1 MANNLNL
8 SDIFQSVSGALASQQ
23 NDLNEADSYNH
34 DHGDH
39 MVQIFDLVQQAVSKK
54 SDSPIAEQLTYA
66 SKMLTKE
73 ADSGSAKL
81 YADGLSN
88 AAKSFTG
95 SELNADNI
103 GTLVKGLMSVDSN
116 QQAAQSNGDNMLG
129 SLLSGL
135 MGNQG
140 GSDEGDSGL
149 GMDDLLRAGLTFMQS
164 KQGGDSNMEAAMDAL
179 MAASPMGQS
188 SHRSQSGS
196 IVASTIMSFAQNFI
210 GK

>member
-1 MANNLNL
+1 MADNLDL
-8 SDIFQSVSGALASQQ
+8 SQIFKSVSSALASQQ
-23 NDLNEADSYNH
+23 SDLNEADSYNH

-39 MVQIFDLVQQAVSKK
+39 MVQIFNLVQQAVSKK
-54 SDSPIAEQLTYA
+54 SDSSVADQLAYA

-73 ADSGSAKL
+73 SDSGSAKL
-81 YADGLSN
+81 YAEGLAN

-95 SELNADNI
+95 TDLNANNVA
-103 GTLVKGLMSVDSN
+103 TLVKSLMSVESN
-116 QQAAQSNGDNMLG
+116 QETAQTNSGNAIG
-129 SLLSGL
+129 SLLSSL
-135 MGNQG
+135 MGG
-140 GSDEGDSGL
+140 GDANAAEDSGL

-179 MAASPMGQS
+179 LAASPMGQS

-196 IVASTIMSFAQNFI
+196 IVASTIMNFAQNFL

>member
-1 MANNLNL
+1 MANNVDL
-8 SDIFQSVSGALASQQ
+8 SQIFQSVTSALASQQ

-54 SDSPIAEQLTYA
+54 SDSPVADQLAYA

-73 ADSGSAKL
+73 SDSGSAKL
-81 YADGLSN
+81 YAEGLAN

-95 SELNADNI
+95 TDLNADNLSM
-103 GTLVKGLMSVDSN
+103 LVKSLMSVESN
-116 QQAAQSNGDNMLG
+116 QAPAQSTGGNAIG
-129 SLLSGL
+129 SLLSSL
-135 MGNQG
+135 MGG
-140 GSDEGDSGL
+140 GASSGDDDGL

-164 KQGGDSNMEAAMDAL
+164 KQDGDTNMEAAMDAL
-179 MAASPMGQS
+179 LAASPMGQS

-196 IVASTIMSFAQNFI
+196 IVGSTIMSFAQNFL